1 MKSARFHNVTGYL
14 NWQSV
19 KRLVFCYN
27 LQLLSVLQEQSVTF
41 GSHQFLDRLALAF
54 HLAVAARL
62 TVAPDLVLRQA
73 RENLNHWLKL
83 HTPESRTGK
92 SLREWQKLI
101 ESHNLRVLLAK
112 MTEDTDEGQRL
123 RQSSP
128 FVGVLSPQEREE
140 LISLCEKVTTA

>member
-1 MKSARFHNVTGYL
+1 MSVVTQ
-14 NWQSV
+14 QSIA
-19 KRLVFCYN
+19 
-27 LQLLSVLQEQSVTF
+27 F

-62 TVAPDLVLRQA
+62 TIAPDLVLRQA

-83 HTPESRTGK
+83 HTPNSRTGK
-92 SLREWQKLI
+92 SLLEWQKLI
-101 ESHNLRVLLAK
+101 ESRSLDVLLAK

-140 LISLCEKVTTA
+140 LISRCEKETTT

>member
-1 MKSARFHNVTGYL
+1 VANYLKRKSEKRFIFWYNPQLMSIMTQ
-14 NWQSV
+14 QSV
-19 KRLVFCYN
+19 V
-27 LQLLSVLQEQSVTF
+27 F

-62 TVAPDLVLRQA
+62 TSAPDLVLRQA
-73 RENLNHWLKL
+73 RENLNRWLKL
-83 HTPESRTGK
+83 HTPDSRTGK
-92 SLREWQKLI
+92 SLLEWQKLI
-101 ESHNLRVLLAK
+101 ESRNLCVLLAK

-140 LISLCEKVTTA
+140 LISRCEKETTT